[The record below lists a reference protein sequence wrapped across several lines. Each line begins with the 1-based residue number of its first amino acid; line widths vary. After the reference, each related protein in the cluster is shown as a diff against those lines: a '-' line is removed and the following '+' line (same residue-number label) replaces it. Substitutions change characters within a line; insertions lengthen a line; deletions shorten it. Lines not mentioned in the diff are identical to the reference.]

1 MQNWFA
7 FPAPLQLS
15 PNMGGLYVSRFWF
28 AVDRS
33 QCAWPD
39 FLKLIRNTQYL
50 EDTQGNRAALNLKY
64 QGESPMRSFRN
75 RFSFSI
81 LFFCALPLAV
91 AQINLCGDITPAK
104 DACSFTALNGNC
116 TLTIDRLRP
125 VMPPTIYARHG
136 SVITVTVLHPS
147 PFEDL
152 TLDLK
157 SATAIVPTDTFK
169 SVFDALS
176 PTLQKAEIVLLGA
189 TPPARVPQTT
199 TTEIEDILKEQNA
212 LLAAIMNHAPIM
224 RSQDA
229 LALIQKAT
237 QAPPGNICLSEKYQ
251 PNPWVSFDAWKTKV
265 DQGLDSALTI
275 NFSGATNLD
284 AVDKLIATL
293 AGRIDALKQD
303 EATSDKRA
311 ILTSNQDKLDA
322 AWEALKP
329 TLLKL
334 QLLKT
339 VVDSYQKQNNSFTNR
354 IVDFQSG
361 NKNDLNEQWTLDYAN
376 SLSAKVKSAVADP
389 PKDSNAAAL
398 SNLITPPPDKQP
410 VVTVTVLYQTP
421 PRIEVSTG
429 LMVPMLP
436 YHSYASAEA
445 ASGGTITG
453 YVVQESKTYTVVP
466 VAQMNIVAK
475 DWVMHQQRA
484 ALFGTVAVGY
494 NPATSNVEFGVGP
507 SFSWRSIVLS
517 GLADIGR
524 DTQLAGGFTVGE
536 SLGTTSVT
544 PLTSTIW
551 SVKPA
556 IGISVRIPL
565 GGSSK

>member
-1 MQNWFA
+1 MC
-7 FPAPLQLS
+7 S
-15 PNMGGLYVSRFWF
+15 Y
-28 AVDRS
+28 
-33 QCAWPD
+33 
-39 FLKLIRNTQYL
+39 RN
-50 EDTQGNRAALNLKY
+50 G
-64 QGESPMRSFRN
+64 
-75 RFSFSI
+75 FSLWI
-81 LFFCALPLAV
+81 LFFYALPLAV
-91 AQINLCGDITPAK
+91 AQTDLCGDIPPVANP
-104 DACSFTALNGNC
+104 CSFTALNGNC

-125 VMPPTIYARHG
+125 VTPPTIYARHG
-136 SVITVTVLHPS
+136 SVITVTVLHHS

-157 SATAIVPTDTFK
+157 SATATVPTDTFK

-176 PTLQKAEIVLLGA
+176 PTLQRAEEVLLGV
-189 TPPARVPQTT
+189 TLPARVPQTT

-212 LLAAIMNHAPIM
+212 LLAAIMNHAPIT
-224 RSQDA
+224 RAQDA
-229 LALIQKAT
+229 LSLIQKAT
-237 QAPPGNICLSEKYQ
+237 QAPPGNICLLEKYQ
-251 PNPWVSFDAWKTKV
+251 QNPWVNFDAWKTKV

-284 AVDKLIATL
+284 AVDNLMATL

-311 ILTSNQDKLDA
+311 TLTSNQDKLDA
-322 AWEALKP
+322 AWEALRP

-339 VVDSYQKQNNSFTNR
+339 VVDSYPKQNNPFTNT
-354 IVDFQSG
+354 IGDFQSG

-389 PKDSNAAAL
+389 PKDSDAAVL
-398 SNLITPPPDKQP
+398 SNLTTPPPDKQP
-410 VVTVTVLYQTP
+410 VVTFTVLYQTP

-429 LMVPMLP
+429 LMVPLLS
-436 YHSYASAEA
+436 YHSYSSAGV
-445 ASGGTITG
+445 STSGTITG

-466 VAQMNIVAK
+466 VAQVNFVAHEWIIK
-475 DWVMHQQRA
+475 QQRA

-494 NPATSNVEFGVGP
+494 NPATSNVEFGAGP
-507 SFSWRSIVLS
+507 SFSWRTIVLS
-517 GLADIGR
+517 GLLDIGR
-524 DTQLAGGFTVGE
+524 DKKLAGGFTVGE

-544 PLTSTIW
+544 PLTSTVW

-565 GGSSK
+565 GGASK